1 MTEITKERLTLPSQ
15 PNRVGETILRIL
27 AVIGLLYLF
36 VLSITLLG
44 GSFKLAGKEFAESIF
59 SATSNPFVGLLIG
72 ILATAIVQ
80 SSSMTTSTIV
90 GLVGTGF
97 LSFESAIP
105 MVMGAN
111 IGTTVTNLIVSLAHI
126 SRSAE
131 FKRAF
136 AGSVVHD
143 FFNICAVIV
152 LLPLQAYFNV
162 IGESAKFIERL
173 LDGYGGLEFSS
184 PLSAVTKPVAKWL
197 IHITGD
203 TAWIAAILAMI
214 LLFVALRYIVVVMK
228 SMVLAKVERF
238 FHRYVF
244 RTPILGLVLGI
255 VLTAVVQSSS
265 ITTSLMVPLLGA
277 GVVTLSQVFPYMM
290 GANIGTTVTA
300 FLASFVTGSPE
311 AVSVAFAH
319 LLFNVYGMAIFWPL
333 KRLPIWLAVKLAELT
348 QKSKLIPILY
358 IVVVFF
364 LLPGIILLVMR

>member
-1 MTEITKERLTLPSQ
+1 MSPLSQ
-15 PNRVGETILRIL
+15 PERIGETVLRIL
-27 AVIGLLYLF
+27 AIIGLLYLF
-36 VLSITLLG
+36 ILSITLLG
-44 GSFKLAGKEFAESIF
+44 SSFKLAGKEFAESIF
-59 SATSNPFVGLLIG
+59 STTSNPMVGLMIG
-72 ILATAIVQ
+72 MLATAIIQ
-80 SSSMTTSTIV
+80 SSSTTTSIIV

-97 LSFESAIP
+97 LSFENAIP

-126 SRSAE
+126 SRSGE

-152 LLPLQAYFNV
+152 LLPLQAYFNI

-173 LDGYGGLEFSS
+173 FEGYGGLEFSS
-184 PLSAVTKPVAKWL
+184 PLAAITKPVAKWI

-203 TAWIAAILAMI
+203 TAWIAAVLAI
-214 LLFVALRYIVVVMK
+214 VLLFIALRYIVVVLK

-238 FHRYVF
+238 FHRYIF
-244 RTPILGLVLGI
+244 RTPVLGLVLGI

-277 GVVTLSQVFPYMM
+277 GVVTISQVFPYMM

-311 AVSVAFAH
+311 AVSLAFAH

-333 KRLPIWLAVKLAELT
+333 KKIPIWLAVKLADLT
-348 QKSKLIPILY
+348 QRSKLIPILY

-364 LLPGIILLVMR
+364 LLPGIIILVMR

>member
-1 MTEITKERLTLPSQ
+1 MTETTKERLPRITRPDSL
-15 PNRVGETILRIL
+15 GETILRIL
-27 AVIGLLYLF
+27 ALIGLLYLF
-36 VLSITLLG
+36 VLSIKLLG
-44 GSFKLAGKEFAESIF
+44 SSFSLAGRDFAESIF
-59 SATSNPFVGLLIG
+59 GATTNPVVGLLIG

-80 SSSMTTSTIV
+80 SSSVTTSIIV

-97 LSFESAIP
+97 LSFEAAIP

-126 SRSAE
+126 GRSAE

-152 LLPLQAYFNV
+152 LLPLQAYFNI
-162 IGESAKFIERL
+162 IGASAKFIERL
-173 LDGYGGLEFSS
+173 FEGYGGMKFAS
-184 PLSAVTKPVAKWL
+184 PLDAITKPVSKW
-197 IHITGD
+197 IIDMTGD
-203 TAWIAAILAMI
+203 TAWIAAVLAI
-214 LLFVALRYIVVVMK
+214 VLLFIALRYIVVVLK
-228 SMVLAKVERF
+228 SMVLSKVERF
-238 FHRYVF
+238 FHRYIF
-244 RTPILGLVLGI
+244 RTPILGLFLGI
-255 VLTAVVQSSS
+255 VLTSLVQSSS

-333 KRLPIWLAVKLAELT
+333 KRFPIWLSVKLAELT
-348 QKSKLIPILY
+348 QRSKLIPILY

-364 LLPGIILLVMR
+364 LLPGIVLLVMR

>member
-1 MTEITKERLTLPSQ
+1 MTDTKKYKLPRITKVSSI
-15 PNRVGETILRIL
+15 GETVLRIL

-36 VLSITLLG
+36 ILSIKLLG
-44 GSFKLAGKEFAESIF
+44 GSFKLAGKDFAESIF
-59 SATSNPFVGLLIG
+59 SSTSNPMVGLMIG
-72 ILATAIVQ
+72 LLATAIVQ
-80 SSSMTTSTIV
+80 SSSFTTALIV
-90 GLVGTGF
+90 GFVATGLV
-97 LSFESAIP
+97 SFEGAIP

-152 LLPLQAYFNV
+152 LLPLQAYFNI
-162 IGESAKFIERL
+162 IGKSAKFIERL
-173 LDGYGGLEFSS
+173 FDGYGGMEFSS
-184 PLSAVTKPVAKWL
+184 PLGAITKPVSKWI
-197 IHITGD
+197 IHQTGD
-203 TAWIAAILAMI
+203 TAWISAILAVI
-214 LLFVALRYIVVVMK
+214 LLFVALRYMVVILK
-228 SMVLAKVERF
+228 SMVLSKVERF
-238 FHRYVF
+238 FHRYIF

-255 VLTAVVQSSS
+255 VLTSVVQSSS

-277 GVVTLSQVFPYMM
+277 GVVTLSQIFPYMM

-333 KRLPIWLAVKLAELT
+333 KRIPIWLSVHLAELT

-358 IVVVFF
+358 IIVVFF
-364 LLPGIILLVMR
+364 LLPGVILLVMR